1 MERRA
6 YLQDLRNRAWEG
18 AKTGRGGLTDGEL
31 DWLVQ
36 ELQQSTDPG
45 EQASIIKT
53 LAIVGKLAHKPL
65 IESFLAGPEPD
76 PAHMALFVLCRYWDL
91 TADYIDVIADFI
103 RGIEWDTDWGECR
116 LWATS
121 IAQDYL
127 LGTLEPK
134 LVDALLHVA
143 EDAQLDEE
151 TRSNAY
157 QALQT
162 IFGTSEMSKAQ
173 VLERARE
180 ITTHQGQ

>member
-1 MERRA
+1 
-6 YLQDLRNRAWEG
+6 
-18 AKTGRGGLTDGEL
+18 
-31 DWLVQ
+31 
-36 ELQQSTDPG
+36 
-45 EQASIIKT
+45 
-53 LAIVGKLAHKPL
+53 
-65 IESFLAGPEPD
+65 
-76 PAHMALFVLCRYWDL
+76 
-91 TADYIDVIADFI
+91 
-103 RGIEWDTDWGECR
+103 
-116 LWATS
+116 
-121 IAQDYL
+121 DYL